1 MRTPLQRW
9 WWWDPPRGVGL
20 ECHGQP
26 WCWGGGG
33 LLGSRHQWGSCW
45 WMLQQ
50 VLAFL
55 QNSVRKIIRS
65 YFPFSSPP
73 QMEAQI

>member
-33 LLGSRHQWGSCW
+33 AVGIQAPVGV
-45 WMLQQ
+45 ML
-50 VLAFL
+50 VDAAA
-55 QNSVRKIIRS
+55 SPC
-65 YFPFSSPP
+65 FPTK
-73 QMEAQI
+73 